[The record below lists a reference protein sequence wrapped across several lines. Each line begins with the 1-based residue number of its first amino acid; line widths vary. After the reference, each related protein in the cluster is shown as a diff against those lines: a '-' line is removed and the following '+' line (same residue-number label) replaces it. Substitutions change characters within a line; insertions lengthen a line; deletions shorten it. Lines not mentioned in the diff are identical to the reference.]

1 MITYHGE
8 TDIGRR
14 RPLNEDAIFVDDGL
28 FIVCDGMGG
37 HKAGEVA
44 SKVATDAIATFVK
57 RSDEDPEI
65 TWPYGFEPRASLE
78 GNRLRTAIK
87 LANRTV
93 FRKSASSDDY
103 TGMGTTVAVVL
114 ISRGRPQM
122 TYASVG
128 DSRIYLIRAG
138 AILQLT
144 RDDSWLNVGWE
155 GRATLDDSTRMSMKN
170 VLTKALGSRQDVDF
184 DVADRELNDRDTV
197 LLCSDGL
204 TNMLSDAE
212 ILEIVST
219 HAPDLERACQK
230 LIAAANAQ
238 GGRDNISAVLVR
250 YTA

>member
-8 TDIGRR
+8 TDVGKR
-14 RPLNEDAIFVDDGL
+14 RPLNEDAIFTGNDL

-44 SKVATDAIATFVK
+44 SKVATDAIAAFVK
-57 RSDEDPEI
+57 RSGDDPEI
-65 TWPYGFEPRASLE
+65 TWPYGFEPHTSHD

-87 LANRTV
+87 LANRAV
-93 FRKSASSDDY
+93 FSRSASSDEY
-103 TGMGTTVAVVL
+103 TGMGTTVAAVL
-114 ISRGRPQM
+114 VSRSRPQM
-122 TYASVG
+122 TYATVG
-128 DSRIYLIRAG
+128 DSRIYLIRGG

-144 RDDSWLNVGWE
+144 RDDTWLNVAWDGE
-155 GRATLDDSTRMSMKN
+155 ALDSSTQASMKN

-184 DVADRELNDRDTV
+184 DVLGGELNDRDIV

-212 ILEIVST
+212 IVEIVT
-219 HAPDLERACQK
+219 AHEADLERACRQ
-230 LIAAANAQ
+230 LIAVANAQ